1 MASIQTKKRIRLT
14 CVWRAM
20 KARCSNPKVKEFH
33 NYGGRGIAVCDKW
46 LKLRGFL
53 EDMQPSYSSGLT
65 LDRID
70 VDGNYCKENC
80 RWVSRGEQQRN
91 RRNNRR
97 FKGKLLVEWAEELG
111 IKRSTLAMRIYC
123 YKWPVERALSN

>member
-1 MASIQTKKRIRLT
+1 
-14 CVWRAM
+14 M